1 MRTVFLIK
9 FWKKIAISYIFRPL
23 MQDLRVFFIWMYFL
37 IFFDKIFNL
46 LIILKKIIQGN
57 FSDSDV
63 KWTSNDIRHM
73 KLRVSVQYHQGK
85 ERFSEQSSRTSNLEK
100 KNGLER
106 KKILVFSTL
115 NPIWNDLL
123 VIELDSHNQ
132 SSIKLFFL
140 KKSSNV

>member
-1 MRTVFLIK
+1 
-9 FWKKIAISYIFRPL
+9 
-23 MQDLRVFFIWMYFL
+23 
-37 IFFDKIFNL
+37 
-46 LIILKKIIQGN
+46 
-57 FSDSDV
+57 
-63 KWTSNDIRHM
+63 M

-123 VIELDSHNQ
+123 VFELDSHNQ